1 MSLTGRF
8 TFRRTFSGKVVLQ
21 VEEEV
26 RPIWQFWQEGA
37 RRRRW
42 RNATLMDLT
51 AVQLRPLM
59 DLRSRPRFDWER
71 LYRPRPEEPCVATP
85 ANDAWPRSSVEETP
99 RVGQRLQVAA

>member
-21 VEEEV
+21 VEDEV
-26 RPIWQFWQEGA
+26 RPIWRFWQQGA

-42 RNATLMDLT
+42 RDATLMDLA

-59 DLRSRPRFDWER
+59 DLRSRPRFGWER
-71 LYRPRPEEPCVATP
+71 LYRPWLEEPRVAPP
-85 ANDAWPRSSVEETP
+85 ANDARLRSSAGETST
-99 RVGQRLQVAA
+99 VSQRQQVAA